1 MRAADA
7 DLVARDPALPGLATL
22 LDDEVLGR
30 WLAAA
35 GRAGGRRR
43 YLRYKPGTSCVLGLD
58 VDTDEGTTAAVLTC
72 VSAESAP
79 KLDKT
84 RRRAPVGSVLAA
96 DPAAGLLL
104 TTAAGD
110 RDLPAVA
117 ALADPRARAAV
128 LGRLLPGR
136 HLAEATVG
144 TLRHKPAR
152 RWVAVLQAAGEQPL
166 LLRAYRPAVAAT
178 VVGALDA
185 LGTGRVRTP
194 HLVARDAELGLLVLE
209 FLPGEALSEVVGS
222 TGGSE
227 AQWRAVGKTLAQLH
241 QHPAPGLRR
250 RPPGAAG
257 EAVCDS
263 ADLVARLLPAQAR
276 RAHVL
281 AGRIAARIRTP
292 GGVRVCHG
300 DFSADQVIVGPH
312 GPSGIALADLDEV
325 ALDDPVTDLGGLVA
339 AERMPT
345 ADPAAGRRATDLA
358 PLLAGYG
365 TIRALPPA
373 DQLAVHTAAGL
384 VRRAPEPFR
393 LAAPRWDDD
402 VVRVL
407 DAAEAALG

>member
-7 DLVARDPALPGLATL
+7 DLVERDPALPGLATL

-35 GRAGGRRR
+35 GWSGGRRR

-58 VDTDEGTTAAVLTC
+58 VETDEGTTAAVLTC
-72 VSAESAP
+72 VAAGSVP
-79 KLDKT
+79 KLQKT
-84 RRRAPVGSVLAA
+84 RRRAPGGSVLAA

-104 TTAAGD
+104 TTAAAD

-117 ALADPRARAAV
+117 ALAAPEDRAAV
-128 LGRLLPGR
+128 LRRLLPGR
-136 HLAEATVG
+136 QPASATISP
-144 TLRHKPAR
+144 LRHKPAR
-152 RWVAVLQAAGEQPL
+152 RWVAVLQAAGEEPL

-178 VVGALDA
+178 VVEALDA
-185 LGTGRVRTP
+185 LGTARVRTP
-194 HLVARDAELGLLVLE
+194 RLVAGDLELGLLVLE
-209 FLPGEALSEVVGS
+209 FLPGEALSEVAAA

-250 RPPGAAG
+250 RPAGAAG

-263 ADLVARLLPAQAR
+263 ADLVSRLLPAQAR
-276 RAHVL
+276 RAQVL
-281 AGRIAARIRTP
+281 AGRIAARIRVP
-292 GGVRVCHG
+292 AGVRVCHG
-300 DFSADQVIVGPH
+300 DFSTDQVIVGPP
-312 GPSGIALADLDEV
+312 GSSGVALADLDEV
-325 ALDDPVTDLGGLVA
+325 ALDDPVTDLGSLVA
-339 AERMPT
+339 AERMPA
-345 ADPAAGRRATDLA
+345 ADPSAQGATDLA

-384 VRRAPEPFR
+384 MRRAPEPFR
-393 LAAPRWDDD
+393 LAAPRWDAD
-402 VVRVL
+402 VVRAL